1 MSKLQ
6 QIEQA
11 IEGLSRTELTE
22 LLEWI
27 EDYLED
33 ELEFTDEFKEA
44 IAQGKR
50 ELAEGKGRVR
60 KS

>member
-1 MSKLQ
+1 MSKVQ

-11 IEGLSRTELTE
+11 IEGLSRPELNE

-27 EDYLED
+27 EDHLED
-33 ELEFTDEFKEA
+33 ELEFTNEFKEA

-50 ELAEGKGRVR
+50 ELAEGKGRIQ
-60 KS
+60 KP

>member
-1 MSKLQ
+1 MSVQ
-6 QIEQA
+6 EIEHA
-11 IEGLSRTELTE
+11 IEKLSRSQLGE

-33 ELEFTDEFKEA
+33 ELEFTDEFKET

-50 ELAEGKGRVR
+50 EIAEGKGRIR
-60 KS
+60 KP